1 VRHWPHTWFIDQA
14 LKNHPQR
21 QYELKRVKMIVK
33 TKRPI
38 IKATSQEIEEFIN
51 ASGATRRAKKKRK
64 SRKPRQQGQF
74 GERVKTFA
82 KKVVDSGVL
91 PIIAAQMGTNPTDLP
106 PIETGTDILPP
117 DNNPP
122 DSGNGKT
129 ILIAV
134 GVIALVGVGL
144 YMYNKKKTA

>member
-1 VRHWPHTWFIDQA
+1 
-14 LKNHPQR
+14 
-21 QYELKRVKMIVK
+21 MIVK